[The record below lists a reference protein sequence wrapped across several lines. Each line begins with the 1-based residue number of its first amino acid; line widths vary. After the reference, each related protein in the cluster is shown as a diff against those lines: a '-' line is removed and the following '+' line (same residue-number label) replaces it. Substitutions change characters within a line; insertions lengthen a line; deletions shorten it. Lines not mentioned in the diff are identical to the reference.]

1 MRIAIPYENG
11 NIFQHFGRSEAFK
24 FYDVDGGAVTSTA
37 VVSTNGSGHGA
48 LAGFL
53 VANHAD
59 VAARTRQCRRC
70 STVHSVMIP
79 RRAAIITT
87 TRTARVTSAATTAA
101 TADNNS
107 GIRKRLRNSGAVF
120 LRGGM
125 VREDVLILHENVQ
138 MLKSAFKNPQKM
150 IYFFR

>member
-1 MRIAIPYENG
+1 
-11 NIFQHFGRSEAFK
+11 
-24 FYDVDGGAVTSTA
+24 
-37 VVSTNGSGHGA
+37 
-48 LAGFL
+48 
-53 VANHAD
+53 
-59 VAARTRQCRRC
+59 
-70 STVHSVMIP
+70 MIP
-79 RRAAIITT
+79 RRAVIITT

-107 GIRKRLRNSGAVF
+107 SIRKRLRNSGAVF

-138 MLKSAFKNPQKM
+138 MLKSVFKNPQKM